1 MCTRRKLSKYF
12 LSSVYK
18 SLLISLSGQTRTDVT
33 VSLRM
38 TGTRASP
45 VLDSRSQQIPLI
57 LKASRQGLRR
67 FFHTSYT
74 LARFGNS
81 WRSLGTCTK
90 ILAAECGDTTPAG
103 TVEHGVRGLVD
114 GYLPRKEPG
123 VFCLP
128 RQDFWVAPR
137 RRTFSCPRR
146 GQVFLIWNGFPILS
160 TWVSWEK
167 DQGSWNPLGFPGPKV
182 PPVQITFVLAR
193 EWTRTPHPTGEDRWA
208 CSISPTRSWRT
219 VQKYN
224 HMIKYYTPTL
234 HNLKTPKNAF
244 MQQQPKLCNNKQSR

>member
-1 MCTRRKLSKYF
+1 
-12 LSSVYK
+12 
-18 SLLISLSGQTRTDVT
+18 
-33 VSLRM
+33 M
-38 TGTRASP
+38 TGARASR
-45 VLDSRSQQIPLI
+45 VLDSRSKQIPLI
-57 LKASRQGLRR
+57 LKASRKGLRR
-67 FFHTSYT
+67 FFHTRYT

-81 WRSLGTCTK
+81 WQSLGARTK

-128 RQDFWVAPR
+128 RKDFWVAPR
-137 RRTFSCPRR
+137 RRTFSFPRR

-193 EWTRTPHPTGEDRWA
+193 DWTRTPDPTGEDRWA
-208 CSISPTRSWRT
+208 CPISPTRPWRT

-224 HMIKYYTPTL
+224 HMITYYTPTSR
-234 HNLKTPKNAF
+234 NLKHQKTR
-244 MQQQPKLCNNKQSR
+244 LCNNNPNYATTNRVAKTTTLHER